1 LENYFSKWLIAVAG
15 KISKGGTI
23 SMDKK
28 THGLLIAGALLGLG
42 LAAIPMGCFA
52 AEEANSS
59 SACINC
65 HTDLDEMDSYGAE
78 AAGGGG
84 AIAG

>member
-1 LENYFSKWLIAVAG
+1 MDKMKHGVLVAG
-15 KISKGGTI
+15 V
-23 SMDKK
+23 
-28 THGLLIAGALLGLG
+28 LLGMCFV
-42 LAAIPMGCFA
+42 AVPVGCLA
-52 AEEANSS
+52 AEEGDSS
-59 SACINC
+59 SACIKC

>member
-1 LENYFSKWLIAVAG
+1 MN
-15 KISKGGTI
+15 
-23 SMDKK
+23 KK
-28 THGLLIAGALLGLG
+28 TRGFLIAGALGLC
-42 LAAIPMGCFA
+42 LAAVPAGSQA